1 MHKMYKNFLEGK
13 SKLIDMFQFDPEL
26 HKNLQEL
33 FLIISKKP
41 KNNEYF
47 GKPCTNEV
55 EKQAVAANAAAIT
68 KKLPF
73 SFPNVL
79 VTRKMHLLGFVIAPI
94 IANDISSNICLK
106 YLRIINWVRG
116 FMASETYY

>member
-33 FLIISKKP
+33 FIIISK
-41 KNNEYF
+41 NHEYI
-47 GKPCTNEV
+47 GKPSTNEA

-68 KKLPF
+68 KKMPY
-73 SFPNVL
+73 SFPNVSI
-79 VTRKMHLLGFVIAPI
+79 TRKMHLLGFVITPI
-94 IANDISSNICLK
+94 IANLPTFASN
-106 YLRIINWVRG
+106 
-116 FMASETYY
+116 T